1 MNESLTLIETQARH
15 QIAERVAR
23 ASSPK
28 IPAAPRRH
36 RMAQGLR
43 RFADRIDS

>member
-1 MNESLTLIETQARH
+1 MNDTLIETQARH

-28 IPAAPRRH
+28 MAAEPRRH
-36 RMAQGLR
+36 RLAQGLR
-43 RFADRIDS
+43 RFADKLDS

>member
-23 ASSPK
+23 ASRPGSRPSR
-28 IPAAPRRH
+28 RRH
-36 RMAQGLR
+36 RMAQRLR
-43 RFADRIDS
+43 RFADRVDS

>member
-1 MNESLTLIETQARH
+1 MNESLTSIETQARH

-23 ASSPK
+23 ASAPR

-36 RMAQGLR
+36 RLAQNLR
-43 RFADRIDS
+43 RFADRIDG

>member
-1 MNESLTLIETQARH
+1 MNDTLIEAQARH

-28 IPAAPRRH
+28 SPAAPRRH
-36 RMAQGLR
+36 RLAPGLR
-43 RFADRIDS
+43 RFADKLDS

>member
-1 MNESLTLIETQARH
+1 MNESLNLIESQARH

-28 IPAAPRRH
+28 IPAEPRRH

-43 RFADRIDS
+43 RFADKIDS

>member
-1 MNESLTLIETQARH
+1 MNETHSPIETQARQ

-23 ASSPK
+23 AACPRV
-28 IPAAPRRH
+28 PAVPQRH
-36 RMAQGLR
+36 RFAQRLR

>member
-1 MNESLTLIETQARH
+1 MNTPIETQARH

-23 ASSPK
+23 AS
-28 IPAAPRRH
+28 APRVPATAPRH
-36 RMAQGLR
+36 RIAERLR

>member
-23 ASSPK
+23 ASAPR
-28 IPAAPRRH
+28 IAAEPRRH
-36 RMAQGLR
+36 RLANGLR
-43 RFADRIDS
+43 RFADKIDS

>member
-1 MNESLTLIETQARH
+1 MNDTHALIETEARH

-23 ASSPK
+23 A
-28 IPAAPRRH
+28 AQPRVPTVPHRH
-36 RMAQGLR
+36 RLAQRLR